1 VAASGYND
9 KRTIMKLHLTL
20 LLSALGATALPSVH
34 AAQFEEYGR
43 VVRVQPRVEQVRQP
57 REECRTEYVQAPSQ
71 YAQQS
76 QYPQQPAQQRSA
88 GGAIL
93 GAIAGGIIGNQVGG
107 GSGRAAATAVG
118 VMAGAV
124 AGDRISNNGRPLD
137 QGQYANGQYAQ
148 QQQPYQE
155 QAVRQCRMVDAYQ
168 SRTTGYDVTYDYRGR
183 SYTTF
188 TQRDPGERIRLRVTV
203 EPDEY

>member
-1 VAASGYND
+1 
-9 KRTIMKLHLTL
+9 MKLPITL
-20 LLSALGATALPSVH
+20 LLTALGAAALPGAN
-34 AAQFEEYGR
+34 AAQFEEFGR
-43 VVRVQPRVEQVRQP
+43 VVRAQPRVEQIRQP

-71 YAQQS
+71 YSQQQ
-76 QYPQQPAQQRSA
+76 QYPQQQRSA

-124 AGDRISNNGRPLD
+124 AGDRISNNGRPMD
-137 QGQYANGQYAQ
+137 QGGQYAQ
-148 QQQPYQE
+148 SQYPQE
-155 QAVRQCRMVDAYQ
+155 QAVRQCRMIDAYE

-188 TQRDPGERIRLRVTV
+188 TQRDPGDRIRLRVTV
-203 EPDEY
+203 EPEQY

>member
-1 VAASGYND
+1 M
-9 KRTIMKLHLTL
+9 MKLPITVL
-20 LLSALGATALPSVH
+20 LAALGAAVLPGAN
-34 AAQFEEYGR
+34 AAQFEEFGR
-43 VVRVQPRVEQVRQP
+43 VVRAQPRTEQIRTP
-57 REECRTEYVQAPSQ
+57 REECRTEYVQAPQ
-71 YAQQS
+71 YQQ
-76 QYPQQPAQQRSA
+76 QQQQQPRSA

-124 AGDRISNNGRPLD
+124 AGDRISNNGRPMEQD
-137 QGQYANGQYAQ
+137 QGQYAQSQY
-148 QQQPYQE
+148 PQE
-155 QAVRQCRMVDAYQ
+155 QAVRQCRMVDSYQ
-168 SRTTGYDVTYDYRGR
+168 TRTTGYDVTYDYRGR

-203 EPDEY
+203 EPDQY

>member
-1 VAASGYND
+1 MN
-9 KRTIMKLHLTL
+9 TTFKLLISAL
-20 LLSALGATALPSVH
+20 GLSALPLTH
-34 AAQFEEYGR
+34 AAEFEDYGR
-43 VVRVQPRVEQVRQP
+43 VTRVEPRVEQVRQP
-57 REECRTEYVQAPSQ
+57 REECKTDYVQVPV
-71 YAQQS
+71 QQ
-76 QYPQQPAQQRSA
+76 QQQRSA
-88 GGAIL
+88 GGGII

-137 QGQYANGQYAQ
+137 QGQY
-148 QQQPYQE
+148 QQPQYGQSQYPQE
-155 QAVRQCRMVDAYQ
+155 QAVRQCRTVDSYQ
-168 SRTTGYDVTYDYRGR
+168 TRTTGYDVTYDYRGR

-188 TQRDPGERIRLRVTV
+188 TQRDPGDRIRLRVTV

>member
-1 VAASGYND
+1 
-9 KRTIMKLHLTL
+9 MKLH
-20 LLSALGATALPSVH
+20 SAFILTALAVAALPAQAQPRGQAR

-43 VVRVQPRVEQVRQP
+43 VTRAEPRVEQIRQP
-57 REECRTEYVQAPSQ
+57 REECRTEYVPV
-71 YAQQS
+71 QQ
-76 QYPQQPAQQRSA
+76 QRGYEQPQQRNA

-107 GSGRAAATAVG
+107 GSGRAAATAIGAVT
-118 VMAGAV
+118 GAV
-124 AGDRISNNGRPLD
+124 AGDRISNNGQPV
-137 QGQYANGQYAQ
+137 AQ
-148 QQQPYQE
+148 RQDGRYSEYPQE
-155 QAVRQCRMVDAYQ
+155 QAVRQCRTVDGYE

-188 TQRDPGERIRLRVTV
+188 MQRDPGDRVRLRVTV